1 MSQQYQTIQNEA
13 LKLAAKE
20 REKLAER
27 LMMSLQESSNPEIEE
42 AWFLAA
48 DERYQLY
55 KTGKTE
61 VFEVR
66 DVIET
71 IRKKIK

>member
-13 LKLAAKE
+13 LKLAAEE

-27 LMMSLQESSNPEIEE
+27 LMMSLQESINPEIEE

-48 DERYQLY
+48 NERYQLY
-55 KTGKTE
+55 KAGKTE

-71 IRKKIK
+71 LRKKIK